1 MESYAKPLSMPDLDS
16 PSSFPAFHTTR
27 WSLVL
32 RAACDASELPETREA
47 LESLCRSYWHP
58 LYCFVR
64 RQGRS
69 PEAAED
75 LTQDLFALILSR
87 PVLAAAAPEKGRFRT
102 YLLAVLKHVLA
113 QARERE
119 SAGKRGGGATL
130 VPLDALDAEERYRLE
145 PADEHSPELFFDR
158 RWAATV
164 MARATERLRGEYAE
178 GDRFETLEDF
188 LLTGRQAA
196 SYATAAAALGLS
208 ESALKSA
215 VFKLRQRFSA
225 ALRAEIAETVASES
239 EIEGELR
246 HLAKVLG
253 A

>member
-1 MESYAKPLSMPDLDS
+1 M
-16 PSSFPAFHTTR
+16 
-27 WSLVL
+27 
-32 RAACDASELPETREA
+32 RAAGEIAERPEAMAA

-58 LYCFVR
+58 LYFFVR
-64 RQGRS
+64 RQGHP

-75 LTQDLFALILSR
+75 LTQDFFTLILSR
-87 PVLAAAAPEKGRFRT
+87 PVLAGADPQKGRFRT
-102 YLLAVLKHVLA
+102 YLLAVLKHLLA
-113 QARERE
+113 QTRERE
-119 SAGKRGGGATL
+119 AAGKRGGGATF
-130 VPLDALDAEERYRLE
+130 VALDALDAEARYRLE
-145 PADEHSPELFFDR
+145 PVDVQSPEWLFDR

-164 MARATERLRGEYAE
+164 MARATDRLRGEYADPSR
-178 GDRFETLEDF
+178 GDRFETLKEF

-196 SYATAAAALGLS
+196 TYAHAAAALGLT

-239 EIEGELR
+239 EVEDEIR
-246 HLAKVLG
+246 HLAKVLC